1 MASGAE
7 RPDLDALRE
16 LEEVLRHFESELAG
30 WRRRALAAEQRLGEQ
45 SGQGGQG
52 VQGVQGATSR
62 LEDENRELAR
72 RLQHARSRVADLL
85 DRLRFLEQQ
94 RGNGGFE

>member
-30 WRRRALAAEQRLGEQ
+30 WRRRALAAEQRLADGIPQ
-45 SGQGGQG
+45 ASPG
-52 VQGVQGATSR
+52 VQPSLGSPH
-62 LEDENRELAR
+62 LEEENRELAR

>member
-30 WRRRALAAEQRLGEQ
+30 WRRRALAAEQKLADAGPAAQ
-45 SGQGGQG
+45 TTLPG
-52 VQGVQGATSR
+52 TSR

-72 RLQHARSRVADLL
+72 RLQDARGRVADLL